1 MADVHKDEPVASVE
15 ESKEELPVKE
25 EEKTT
30 VEEIKTEIDAEVFKD
45 KSAFFKNQVGDA
57 SQ

>member
-1 MADVHKDEPVASVE
+1 MADVQKDEPVASVE